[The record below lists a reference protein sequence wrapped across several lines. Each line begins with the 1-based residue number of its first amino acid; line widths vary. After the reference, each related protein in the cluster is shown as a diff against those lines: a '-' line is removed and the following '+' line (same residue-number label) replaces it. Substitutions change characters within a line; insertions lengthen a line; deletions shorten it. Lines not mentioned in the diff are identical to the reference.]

1 MWPASRGQELVSSE
15 GVLSPLESNW
25 TLCCVDIASHGNY
38 WPHCLSFNC
47 GNSSSQPQTPLRPC
61 FLPDGRSSFPN
72 SSRGKKTFTSPSRS
86 GFGKLFLPGQCASLK
101 ASFYMP
107 SASRCSNGSLWGV
120 RSRVPRW
127 PLSFQDSAYQD
138 EICINE
144 NTGIL
149 IRNALVIKM
158 PRPILYLVVCLFN
171 RQLGYLWW
179 HMRCIIG
186 TLLDNVSRLQV
197 LLNGMF
203 IVNSFFNHTSCVYQ
217 RRGDAEAGAWKMLPS
232 GCLKIRGG
240 SEMDRHSQILS
251 RINSQ
256 VTVLLLILYKLPS
269 CSELK
274 WK

>member
-1 MWPASRGQELVSSE
+1 MRPASRGQQLVSSE

-25 TLCCVDIASHGNY
+25 TLCCVDIATHGNY

-47 GNSSSQPQTPLRPC
+47 GNSSSHPQTPLGPC

-86 GFGKLFLPGQCASLK
+86 GFGKLFLPGQRASLK

-138 EICINE
+138 EIYINE

-179 HMRCIIG
+179 HMRCITG

-203 IVNSFFNHTSCVYQ
+203 IVNSFFNHTSCVY
-217 RRGDAEAGAWKMLPS
+217 
-232 GCLKIRGG
+232 
-240 SEMDRHSQILS
+240 
-251 RINSQ
+251 
-256 VTVLLLILYKLPS
+256 
-269 CSELK
+269 
-274 WK
+274 